1 MSKTYDAITE
11 SLLEINKDLEEN
23 DGKNLKIDIMSA
35 DTARQILLD
44 QIIPEINEEIKDA
57 CKNYKNY
64 IIYEFNIDGSSMIN
78 IVKYIINQ
86 YESKGYTIAKKDDFT
101 YMISW

>member
-1 MSKTYDAITE
+1 MSETYDAITE

-35 DTARQILLD
+35 DNARQILLD

-64 IIYEFNIDGSSMIN
+64 IIYEFNIEGSSMLKV
-78 IVKYIINQ
+78 VKYIIDQ
-86 YESKGYTIAKKDDFT
+86 YKSKGYTISKKDDST